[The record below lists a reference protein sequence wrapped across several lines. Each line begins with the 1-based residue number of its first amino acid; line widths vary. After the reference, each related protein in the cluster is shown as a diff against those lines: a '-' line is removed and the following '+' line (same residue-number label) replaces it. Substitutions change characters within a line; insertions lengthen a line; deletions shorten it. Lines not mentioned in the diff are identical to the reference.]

1 MKRFIKYI
9 YMLFILLVF
18 CGCAVNPVTGDRD
31 FVLMSEAEEIS
42 IGRQYHPKILKQYG
56 KYHDPVL
63 QAYVSQVG
71 KKLASFSHRPGLVY
85 RFTVLDST
93 DINAFALPGG
103 YIYITRGLLAY
114 MNTEAELA
122 AVLGHEIGHVTA
134 RHGVRQQTAATAG
147 NIGMTIGQILVPE
160 LRNQAAS
167 NLYGL
172 LSGAFLSGYGRE
184 HELEADGLGAEYLA
198 RAGYDPHAMID
209 VLKILKSQAEFSSE
223 IAKSEG
229 RKIQTYHGLFAS
241 HPDNDTRLQNVINNK
256 RLLFSRKNHLK
267 DDNNFLAMLS
277 GLTFG
282 DSAAEGIRRK
292 NKFYHRELGFAVYFP
307 EGWILKNR
315 PDSLQGFAPKGKASA
330 LLTLQD
336 INKLIAPRE
345 FLTERL
351 GFKQLTNGKNI
362 KPAGLNGY
370 TAFAEIKSSV
380 GMRYARVSIIYFNDR
395 AYILIGIAK
404 DMQLQNN
411 INDNMLKTALSFH
424 PLSKKEAILA
434 KPLTIQLQRAT
445 TSTTYRKLAR
455 ESRLPGYAESQL
467 RLLNHQYPKGKPVP
481 GKMLK
486 VVR

>member
-1 MKRFIKYI
+1 MKRFIEYI
-9 YMLFILLVF
+9 YFFSILLVF

-42 IGRQYHPKILKQYG
+42 MGRQYHPKILQQYG
-56 KYHDPVL
+56 KYDDPAL

-71 KKLASFSHRPGLVY
+71 KKLASFSHRPELVY

-114 MNTEAELA
+114 LNTEAELA
-122 AVLGHEIGHVTA
+122 GILGHEIGHVTA
-134 RHGVRQQTAATAG
+134 RHAVRQHTAATAG
-147 NIGMTIGQILVPE
+147 NIGITIGQIFLPE
-160 LRNQAAS
+160 LRNQVAS

-172 LSGAFLSGYGRE
+172 LSGVLLSGYGRE

-198 RAGYDPHAMID
+198 RAGYDPYAMID

-229 RKIQTYHGLFAS
+229 LKVQTYHGLFAS
-241 HPDNDTRLQNVINNK
+241 HPDNDTRLQNIINNK

-277 GLTFG
+277 GLVFG

-292 NKFYHRELGFAVYFP
+292 NKFYHGELGFAIYFP

-315 PDSLQGFAPKGKASA
+315 PDSLQGVAPKGKARA
-330 LLTLQD
+330 FLTLQD
-336 INKLIAPRE
+336 INKVITPRE

-351 GFKQLTNGKNI
+351 GFKQLANGKKI
-362 KPAGLNGY
+362 EPAGLNGY
-370 TAFAEIKSSV
+370 TALTEVKSSV
-380 GMRYARVSIIYFNDR
+380 GMRYARVSVIYFNDR

-404 DMQLQNN
+404 DRQLQKN
-411 INDNMLKTALSFH
+411 INDSMLKTALSFH
-424 PLSKKEAILA
+424 PLSKQEAILA

-445 TSTTYRKLAR
+445 ASTTYRKLAL

-467 RLLNHQYPKGKPVP
+467 RLLNHQYPKGEPRP
-481 GKMLK
+481 GQILK
-486 VVR
+486 IVR

>member
-1 MKRFIKYI
+1 MKRFVEYI
-9 YMLFILLVF
+9 YIPFILLVF
-18 CGCAVNPVTGDRD
+18 CGCAVNPVSGDRD
-31 FVLMSEAEEIS
+31 FVLMSEAKEIS
-42 IGRQYHPKILKQYG
+42 MGRQYHPKILQQYG
-56 KYHDPVL
+56 KYNDPAL

-71 KKLASFSHRPGLVY
+71 KKLALFSHRPGLVY

-103 YIYITRGLLAY
+103 YIYITRGILAY
-114 MNTEAELA
+114 LNTEAELA
-122 AVLGHEIGHVTA
+122 GILGHEIGHVTA

-147 NIGMTIGQILVPE
+147 NICMTIGQILVPE
-160 LRNQAAS
+160 LRNRAVS
-167 NLYGL
+167 DVYGL

-256 RLLFSRKNHLK
+256 KLLFSRKKYLK
-267 DDNNFLAMLS
+267 GDNNFLAMLS

-307 EGWILKNR
+307 EGWVLKNR

-336 INKLIAPRE
+336 LNKLITPRE

-351 GFKQLTNGKNI
+351 CFKQLTNGKKI
-362 KPAGLNGY
+362 EPAGLNGY
-370 TAFAEIKSSV
+370 TAFAEVKSSA

-424 PLSKKEAILA
+424 PLSKKETILA

-467 RLLNHQYPKGKPVP
+467 RLLNHQYPKGKPEP